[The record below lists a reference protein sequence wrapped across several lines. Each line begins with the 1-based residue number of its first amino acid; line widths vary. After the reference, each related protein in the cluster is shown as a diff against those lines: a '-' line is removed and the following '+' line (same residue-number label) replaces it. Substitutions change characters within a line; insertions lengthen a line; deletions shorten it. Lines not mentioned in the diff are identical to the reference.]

1 MLAAGVPD
9 PDWLPRSESGS
20 VVRNYGTY
28 PDPDSYTSIKIL
40 VNLSRIFLRKFDVLS
55 PFSPLLKNI
64 LLQTDDAALVLP
76 GIQVIY
82 FDYFLVFSL

>member
-1 MLAAGVPD
+1 MSSP
-9 PDWLPRSESGS
+9 
-20 VVRNYGTY
+20 
-28 PDPDSYTSIKIL
+28 
-40 VNLSRIFLRKFDVLS
+40 

-82 FDYFLVFSL
+82 CDYFLVFSFCNFRSTAFYVFFKEKRVTSVKNLFEGG

>member
-1 MLAAGVPD
+1 MSSP
-9 PDWLPRSESGS
+9 
-20 VVRNYGTY
+20 
-28 PDPDSYTSIKIL
+28 
-40 VNLSRIFLRKFDVLS
+40 

-82 FDYFLVFSL
+82 LIIFSSLAFASQLFCIFQREKSVTSLKNLF